1 MPLADMCDSE
11 EEKQITESIV
21 GIDDVSGEPIDPSLI
36 VKARQQEMHGFKER
50 GVYHHV
56 PRKIAEADPEG
67 KFIGVRWVDVNKGA
81 KEVPKVRSILVG
93 QEFAHGQRRDDLY
106 APTPPLAPA
115 RYLLSTCASWGKQGP
130 GNHRILLLDI
140 RKAFLYDK
148 ISKTVYIELPSE
160 DPMFKGGNMV
170 GKLDKALYGT
180 RDAPAAWQAELEK
193 TMTSCV
199 HSLPV
204 LTPLWKIRVVGHV
217 DDLMCVGPRSG
228 LEIFLEKLK
237 GVYE

>member
-1 MPLADMCDSE
+1 MPLADTCDSE

-21 GIDDVSGEPIDPSLI
+21 GIDDVSGEPMDPSLI

-106 APTPPLAPA
+106 DPTPPLAPA

-140 RKAFLYDK
+140 RKAFLYEK
-148 ISKTVYIELPSE
+148 ISKTVHIELPSE
-160 DPMFKGGNMV
+160 DPMSKGGNMV

-180 RDAPAAWQAELEK
+180 RDV
-193 TMTSCV
+193 SCGLAGGV
-199 HSLPV
+199 GEDYDQLC
-204 LTPLWKIRVVGHV
+204 PLLACFNTVVENSCCGT
-217 DDLMCVGPRSG
+217 CG
-228 LEIFLEKLK
+228 
-237 GVYE
+237 